1 MGFAVYLKKEFNSL
15 ELSAEQQSEV
25 WSNSLIVHMIQIAL
39 LGLCFKFAHE
49 SSTFNIKPATGL
61 DMMAARFIASM
72 FMHINT
78 ERDVR
83 GGISMMKY
91 AVNHHEHFTN
101 VTPAF
106 IIALLLTLCSFL
118 VEINVMLILSS
129 IGDVLNVIMKY
140 VSLCAIAHLPR
151 FYFSSLVANK
161 ASKFGSLT
169 LKIHNYRY
177 QNKLKDADWQIKL
190 LRFVYKGWRLFF
202 CSVSYYFMPF
212 MMIFL
217 NF

>member
-1 MGFAVYLKKEFNSL
+1 
-15 ELSAEQQSEV
+15 
-25 WSNSLIVHMIQIAL
+25 MIQFAL
-39 LGLCFKFAHE
+39 LGLCWKFAYE
-49 SSTFNIKPATGL
+49 SETFNIRPATGL
-61 DMMAARFIASM
+61 DMMSARFIASM

-83 GGISMMKY
+83 AGISMMKY
-91 AVNHHEHFTN
+91 AVNHHDNFTN
-101 VTPAF
+101 VVPAF
-106 IIALLLTLCSFL
+106 IIALMLTLCSFL

-129 IGDVLNVIMKY
+129 IGDVLGVIMKY

-169 LKIHNYRY
+169 LKIENFRHEG
-177 QNKLKDADWQIKL
+177 KLKDANWSIKL
-190 LRFVYKGWRLFF
+190 LRLTYKSWRIFF